1 MTSKAYLSLFALPDD
16 FERVLSTMRS
26 REISIS
32 IIIQNMAQLKA
43 LFKDSWENI
52 TGNCD
57 TLLYLG
63 GNEQSTHEYITK
75 LLGKATIDTKT
86 RGLTRGRSGSS
97 SENFQNAGRELL
109 TPDEVRLLDNEN
121 ALLFIRGERPVMDK
135 KYNLLKHPNIRL
147 TADGGA
153 EAYTRASVSYEQ
165 SDLSEPYESLE
176 DIEIIE

>member
-1 MTSKAYLSLFALPDD
+1 M
-16 FERVLSTMRS
+16 
-26 REISIS
+26 
-32 IIIQNMAQLKA
+32 
-43 LFKDSWENI
+43 
-52 TGNCD
+52 
-57 TLLYLG
+57 
-63 GNEQSTHEYITK
+63 
-75 LLGKATIDTKT
+75 
-86 RGLTRGRSGSS
+86 
-97 SENFQNAGRELL
+97 

-165 SDLSEPYESLE
+165 SDLTEAYESLD